1 MHLFS
6 ANDDHLPL
14 SKFESML
21 KTNSVYFFDSSEFEE
36 IVLHYMNV
44 GKMSLAKKALD
55 LGLKQHPASVSLKLA
70 NIEVLLYEDKFDIAE
85 KLLLELEKLEPLNE
99 VVYLHKAT
107 LLSKKDLHKEA
118 IEALNKALLYTE
130 DEVDVRSL
138 IGMEYL
144 YLEQFDTARLNFAK
158 CLEVEYDDYSS
169 LYNVIYCFDMMEQNH
184 EAIDYL
190 LEYIEKD
197 PYSEIAWHQL
207 GRQYYIVENY
217 VEALLAFDYS
227 IIIDEYFIGAYLEK
241 AKTLEKLNRFEEA
254 IENYLI
260 TLDLDDGTSFSYL
273 RIGKCYEQLGNIK
286 EALKY
291 FNQTVKEDPLLD
303 KGWLALTDLY
313 VKNKNY
319 QKALFFIN
327 KAIHIDE
334 KNHAY
339 WIKYADIN
347 IKLNLFEEASRG
359 FHKCLELEHYTLEVF
374 VALTDVLHFLG
385 DFEGAINILLRAKD
399 FYEDFVEIEFRLA
412 GIYILNQKE
421 SEGLLVLEHSLSID
435 YDQHIIIKELYPSV
449 LEIDSVRNLL
459 DRAKN

>member
-1 MHLFS
+1 
-6 ANDDHLPL
+6 
-14 SKFESML
+14 
-21 KTNSVYFFDSSEFEE
+21 
-36 IVLHYMNV
+36 
-44 GKMSLAKKALD
+44 
-55 LGLKQHPASVSLKLA
+55 
-70 NIEVLLYEDKFDIAE
+70 
-85 KLLLELEKLEPLNE
+85 
-99 VVYLHKAT
+99 
-107 LLSKKDLHKEA
+107 LHKEA

-412 GIYILNQKE
+412 GLYILNQQE